1 MRKFSDENKAL
12 ASDLVKDARESA
24 RQERAAKDAKKP
36 TTNGTIDLKR
46 GKAGR
51 ASELGSVR
59 ASEDRSSAGA
69 QAAAPRG
76 VKRARD
82 WENIEKVSTIY
93 RLDARLQHDFD

>member
-1 MRKFSDENKAL
+1 VRKFSDENKAL

-24 RQERAAKDAKKP
+24 RQERAAKDAKKSV
-36 TTNGTIDLKR
+36 NGTIDLKR

-51 ASELGSVR
+51 ASELGSIR
-59 ASEDRSSAGA
+59 GSEDRSSAGA

-82 WENIEKVSTIY
+82 WENIEKVGTK
-93 RLDARLQHDFD
+93 